1 MPVRSQRVTG
11 VVVVTGSSTLVYTVP
26 AGRTFRGA
34 VTITNRSA
42 AAAACAYTVNGT
54 AYINQ
59 FWGSVVPAYSSA
71 ALAGVVLNPG
81 DTLYAFIVGG
91 GPANVIVYGS
101 LLLGAPA

>member
-11 VVVVTGSSTLVYTVP
+11 VVVVTGASTFVYTVP

-34 VTITNRSA
+34 VTITNRTA
-42 AAAACAYTVNGT
+42 TAAACAYTVNGT
-54 AYINQ
+54 GFVDQ

-81 DTLYAFIVGG
+81 DVLRAFITGG

-101 LLLGAPA
+101 LLMGAPS